1 MDTMDTV
8 DSKKLTSIESITYKQ
23 NGAPRYNFF
32 IKSFNGYSG

>member
-8 DSKKLTSIESITYKQ
+8 DRKKLILYKSNAYKQ

-32 IKSFNGYSG
+32 TKLHPVFYG